1 MKLEKQMREADQ
13 LKMERQKNEQ
23 LIQMQKEQEVMK
35 NSSIKDMIRQQKMM
49 AEEKKE
55 MVSLNRQNLTLY
67 FL

>member
-1 MKLEKQMREADQ
+1 MKLEKQIREADQ

-35 NSSIKDMIRQQKMM
+35 NSSIKDMIRSQKMM

-55 MVSLNRQNLTLY
+55 MVSSNRQNLTPN

>member
-1 MKLEKQMREADQ
+1 MREADQ

-35 NSSIKDMIRQQKMM
+35 NSSIKDMIRSQKMM

-55 MVSLNRQNLTLY
+55 MVSSNRQNLTLY

>member
-1 MKLEKQMREADQ
+1 MREADQ

>member
-1 MKLEKQMREADQ
+1 MREADQ

-55 MVSLNRQNLTLY
+55 MVSSNRQNLTLY

>member
-1 MKLEKQMREADQ
+1 MREADQ

-35 NSSIKDMIRQQKMM
+35 NSSIKDMIRSQKMM